1 MSQAAPFPHPE
12 FRRSLPPR
20 AEELPAVRAELRAWL
35 NELDVPR
42 ADADDIVL
50 AAWEVC
56 ANAIEHP
63 RTPDQDVA
71 VEATALPRGIR
82 IAVCDAGTWRSRRLL
97 RPGRALGLRLIEGL
111 VDRMSIKRGL
121 GQTEVVLFRCTRHA

>member
-1 MSQAAPFPHPE
+1 MSQTAPAKRPE
-12 FRRSLPPR
+12 FSCSMPPR
-20 AEELPAVRAELRAWL
+20 VEELPAVRADLRAWL
-35 NELDVPR
+35 SDLDVPEP
-42 ADADDIVL
+42 AAEDIVL

-63 RTPDQDVA
+63 VTPDQDVA
-71 VEATALPRGIR
+71 VEAKALPRGIR
-82 IAVCDAGTWRSRRLL
+82 IVVCDAGTWKSRRLL
-97 RPGRALGLRLIEGL
+97 RPNRGLGLRLIEGL